1 MNKLLLETLR
11 KHGPIA
17 VAMLMLAGL
26 LVWSVKQAAEE
37 RANLFATQMDYIM
50 DIREKVAVIEK
61 ACKP

>member
-1 MNKLLLETLR
+1 VNKLLIETLR

-17 VAMLMLAGL
+17 VVMLMLAGL

-50 DIREKVAVIEK
+50 DIREKIVAIERE
-61 ACKP
+61 CKR